1 MRHVFKTVRV
11 SPARE
16 LLEFSRKSVDNV
28 ALSVG
33 YEEVGGYR
41 RIFHKIVAFR
51 LSPSVFSARQGGTID
66 RSC

>member
-1 MRHVFKTVRV
+1 MARV

-33 YEEVGGYR
+33 YEEVGGYPLYLSQNR
-41 RIFHKIVAFR
+41 RIPTIAVGF
-51 LSPSVFSARQGGTID
+51 LGSPRRDNWSLVLA
-66 RSC
+66 